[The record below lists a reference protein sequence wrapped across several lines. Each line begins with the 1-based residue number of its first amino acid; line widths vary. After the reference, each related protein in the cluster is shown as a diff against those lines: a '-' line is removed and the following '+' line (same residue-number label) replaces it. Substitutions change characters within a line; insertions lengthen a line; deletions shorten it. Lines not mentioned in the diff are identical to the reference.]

1 MSPMS
6 IERLVI
12 KNMQTYAM
20 LRISVRLSEMR
31 EAGHD
36 SPARVG
42 LFLSKRERES
52 IGSSADNLCG
62 RWQYGSAAT
71 AVQSA

>member
-6 IERLVI
+6 IERLVVM
-12 KNMQTYAM
+12 NVQTRAM
-20 LRISVRLSEMR
+20 LRVSVHLCEMR

-42 LFLSKRERES
+42 LFLSKRGRES
-52 IGSSADNLCG
+52 IGSSDGNLCG
-62 RWQYGSAAT
+62 GWQYGFAST
-71 AVQSA
+71 PIQSS